1 MAKKISLELIVLGC
15 AIGMASG
22 LVGCSGGS
30 EEQGRARVKPA
41 QVVGV
46 YRLKLDQGSE
56 RLELRT
62 DGTYV
67 QDTPAKAQFFH
78 HTGQWHLES
87 RLLDG
92 SEIILLNA
100 VVASPAT
107 PLDRDPRPGFGD
119 IAMHVHNRSGKV
131 ALARNEVAEWYYD
144 RVE

>member
-1 MAKKISLELIVLGC
+1 LIVAGT

-30 EEQGRARVKPA
+30 EEQGRVRAKPV
-41 QVVGV
+41 QIVGI
-46 YRLKLDQGSE
+46 YKLKLDQGSE
-56 RLELRT
+56 RLELRA

-67 QDTPAKAQFFH
+67 QDTMLKAQPFH

-87 RLLDG
+87 HLLGG

-100 VVASPAT
+100 AITSPAT
-107 PLDRDPRPGFGD
+107 PLDQEPRLGFGYLP
-119 IAMHVHNRSGKV
+119 MYVHNRSGKV
-131 ALARNEVAEWYYD
+131 AFARNEVADWYYE